1 MFAKKTISK
10 LLLLAAVSSISLV
23 AAAACGAE
31 EAEEPEAPAQ
41 PVAGRAADEAAAPAA
56 PQAPTGRTGAAQS
69 AAEPDAA
76 SGTVAKAQAPAQ
88 PKAGEAAQAAA
99 DPEKPKAAAAAEGA
113 MMRKTTRAGS
123 GVDLNLADN
132 QVLNL
137 PGQQRNRNVAPWRD
151 GGGGRY
157 YSMAVFGTLFR
168 LSPKND
174 ILPWI
179 ASAWSVNDGLDVF
192 TVTLRDDAVYQDG
205 TPITAADVKAYWEH
219 GAKPENIIAWG
230 GSSLTIGEIKG
241 WDELKAG
248 DVTEAEGLVA
258 LDDQTLEITLSLPF
272 PTWPFAMSAWHT
284 GISKLDQV
292 KSDENW
298 WQYPVSAGP
307 FSMTIDPDS
316 GLTVVS
322 SGAQWWGDDSILEKM
337 VLEDVP
343 DRQVQIIMFEN
354 GELDMMTLDGPTYG
368 AALNPSH
375 PFNPLLKR
383 TPGGGLG
390 GYFIAHVARPPLEDL
405 FVRKALA
412 AGVDMRTILT
422 AVRGPTAQM
431 ATGLVSPTI
440 NCHDPDAPGQV
451 YDPDL
456 ARQFL
461 SESSYGSASN
471 LPVLKTDLANPQ
483 MINIGV
489 AMKEYWKDNL
499 DVELDIVRRERGIG
513 RRSDSQW
520 GRHSAG
526 AWIPDPVQIVSTM
539 TVKDI
544 GELDDAPG
552 VYDVMDAL
560 EAYARTLP
568 LDHPD
573 RCAAFQAVGR
583 EYIEQVYMI
592 PHQWILGHNWV
603 VQPWVRGFDSTFN
616 LEVNVWEIFIQKH

>member
-76 SGTVAKAQAPAQ
+76 SGTVAKAQAPAK

-99 DPEKPKAAAAAEGA
+99 DPEKPKAAAAAEAA

-123 GVDLNLADN
+123 AIDLNLADE

-137 PGQQRNRNVAPWRD
+137 PGRLRSQASPWRD
-151 GGGGRY
+151 GGSNRVF
-157 YSMAVFGTLFR
+157 SMAVFGTLFQ
-168 LSPKND
+168 LSPQND
-174 ILPWI
+174 VVPWI
-179 ASAWSVNDGLDVF
+179 ASGWTVNDDLDVF

-219 GAKPENIIAWG
+219 GAKPENIVAWG
-230 GSSLTIGEIKG
+230 GASLTIGEIKG

-292 KSDENW
+292 RSDENW
-298 WQYPVSAGP
+298 WQYPVGAGP
-307 FSMTIDPDS
+307 FSLTIDPDS

-322 SGAQWWGDDSILEKM
+322 SGARWWGEEPILEKM
-337 VLEDVP
+337 VLESIP

-354 GELDMMTLDGPTYG
+354 RELDMMTLDGPTYA

-375 PFNPLLKR
+375 PFNPLLKT
-383 TPGGGLG
+383 TPYGGLW
-390 GYFIAHVARPPLEDL
+390 YFIAHVARPPLEDL

-412 AGVDMRTILT
+412 SAVDMRTILT
-422 AVRGPTAQM
+422 AVHGPTAQM
-431 ATGLVSPTI
+431 ATGLISPTI
-440 NCHDPDAPGQV
+440 NCHDPDYPGQV

-461 SESSYGSASN
+461 SESSYGSAAN
-471 LPVLKTDLANPQ
+471 LPVMMTDLANPQ
-483 MINIGV
+483 IVNIGV
-489 AMKEYWKDNL
+489 ATKEYWKDNL
-499 DVELDIVRRERGIG
+499 GAELDIVRRESGMG
-513 RRSDSQW
+513 RRPESQW

-526 AWIPDPVQIVSTM
+526 AWIPDPIQIVSTM

-544 GELDDAPG
+544 GELDDVPG
-552 VYDVMDAL
+552 IYDVMDAL
-560 EAYARTLP
+560 EAYARSLP

-573 RCAAFQAVGR
+573 RCAAFQAVSR
-583 EYIEQVYMI
+583 EYTEQVYMI
-592 PHQWILGHNWV
+592 PLQAILGVNWI
-603 VQPWVRGFDSTFN
+603 VQPWVKGFESTFN
-616 LEVNVWEIFIQKH
+616 LEVNVWDIFIQKH

>member
-10 LLLLAAVSSISLV
+10 ILLLAAVSSISLV

-56 PQAPTGRTGAAQS
+56 PQAPTGRTGAAQA

-76 SGTVAKAQAPAQ
+76 SGTVGKAQAPAQ

-99 DPEKPKAAAAAEGA
+99 DPEKPKAAAAAEAA
-113 MMRKTTRAGS
+113 MMRDTTRTG
-123 GVDLNLADN
+123 GPVDLNLADE

-137 PGQQRNRNVAPWRD
+137 PGRLRSNAAPWRD
-151 GGGGRY
+151 GGSNRVF
-157 YSMAVFGTLFR
+157 SMAVFGTLFQ
-168 LSPKND
+168 LSPRND
-174 ILPWI
+174 VLPWI
-179 ASAWSVNDGLDVF
+179 ASGWTVNDSLEVF

-219 GAKPENIIAWG
+219 GAKPENIVAWG
-230 GSSLTIGEIKG
+230 GASLTIGEIKG

-248 DVTEAEGLVA
+248 DVTESEGLVA

-292 KSDENW
+292 RSDENW
-298 WQYPVSAGP
+298 WQYPVGAGP
-307 FSMTIDPDS
+307 FSLTIDPDS

-322 SGAQWWGDDSILEKM
+322 SGARWWGEDPILEKM
-337 VLEDVP
+337 VLESIP
-343 DRQVQIIMFEN
+343 DRQVQVIMFEN
-354 GELDMMTLDGPTYG
+354 SELDMMTLDGPTYA

-375 PFNPLLKR
+375 PFNPLLKT
-383 TPGGGLG
+383 TPYGGLW
-390 GYFIAHVARPPLEDL
+390 YFIAHVARPPLEDL
-405 FVRKALA
+405 FVRQALA
-412 AGVDMRTILT
+412 SAVDMRTILT
-422 AVRGPTAQM
+422 AVHGPTAQM
-431 ATGLVSPTI
+431 ATGLISPTI
-440 NCHDPDAPGQV
+440 NCHDPDAPGQT

-456 ARQFL
+456 ARQYL
-461 SESSYGSASN
+461 SESSYGSAAN
-471 LPVLKTDLANPQ
+471 LPVMMTDLANPQ
-483 MINIGV
+483 IVNIGV

-499 DVELDIVRRERGIG
+499 GAELDIVRRESGMG
-513 RRSDSQW
+513 RRPESQW

-544 GELDDAPG
+544 GELDDVAG

-560 EAYARTLP
+560 EAYARSLP

-573 RCAAFQAVGR
+573 RCAAFQAVSR
-583 EYIEQVYMI
+583 EYIEQIYMI
-592 PHQWILGHNWV
+592 PLQAILGVNWI
-603 VQPWVRGFDSTFN
+603 VQPWVKGFESTFN
-616 LEVNVWEIFIQKH
+616 LDVNVWDIFIQKH

>member
-56 PQAPTGRTGAAQS
+56 PQAPTGRTGAAQA

-76 SGTVAKAQAPAQ
+76 SGTVGKAQAPAK

-99 DPEKPKAAAAAEGA
+99 DPEKPKAAAAAEAA

-123 GVDLNLADN
+123 AIDLNLADE

-137 PGQQRNRNVAPWRD
+137 PGRLRSGAAPWRD
-151 GGGGRY
+151 GGSNRVF
-157 YSMAVFGTLFR
+157 SMAVFGTLFQ

-174 ILPWI
+174 VVPWI
-179 ASAWSVNDGLDVF
+179 ASGWSVNDGLDVF

-219 GAKPENIIAWG
+219 GAKPENIVGWG
-230 GSSLTIGEIKG
+230 GASLTIGEIKG

-248 DVTEAEGLVA
+248 DVTESEGLVA

-298 WQYPVSAGP
+298 WQYPVGAGP
-307 FSMTIDPDS
+307 FSLTIDPDS
-316 GLTVVS
+316 GLTVVT
-322 SGAQWWGDDSILEKM
+322 SGAQWWGGDPILEKM
-337 VLEDVP
+337 VLENIP
-343 DRQVQIIMFEN
+343 DRQVQVIMFEN
-354 GELDMMTLDGPTYG
+354 RELEMMTLDGPTYS
-368 AALNPSH
+368 AALDPSH
-375 PFNPLLKR
+375 PFNPLLKT
-383 TPGGGLG
+383 TPYGGLW
-390 GYFIAHVARPPLEDL
+390 YFIAHVARPPLEDL
-405 FVRKALA
+405 FVRKAMA
-412 AGVDMRTILT
+412 SAVDMRTILT
-422 AVRGPTAQM
+422 AVHGPTTQM

-440 NCHDPDAPGQV
+440 NCHDPDAVGHV

-456 ARQFL
+456 GRQYL
-461 SESSYGSASN
+461 SESSYGSAAN
-471 LPVLKTDLANPQ
+471 LPVLKTDLAHPP
-483 MINIGV
+483 IVNIGA

-499 DVELDIVRRERGIG
+499 DVELDIVKRERGIG
-513 RRSDSQW
+513 RRPDSQW

-544 GELDDAPG
+544 GELDNVPG

-560 EAYARTLP
+560 EAYARSLP

-573 RCAAFQAVGR
+573 RCAAFQAVER
-583 EYIEQVYMI
+583 EYMEQVFMI
-592 PHQWILGHNWV
+592 PLEFITGVNWV
-603 VQPWVRGFDSTFN
+603 VQPWVRGFESTFN
-616 LEVNVWEIFIQKH
+616 LDVNVWDIFIQKH

>member
-10 LLLLAAVSSISLV
+10 ILLLAAVSSISLV

-56 PQAPTGRTGAAQS
+56 PQAPTGRTGAAQA

-76 SGTVAKAQAPAQ
+76 SGTVGKAQAPAQ

-99 DPEKPKAAAAAEGA
+99 DPEKPKAAAAAEAA
-113 MMRKTTRAGS
+113 MMRDTTRTG
-123 GVDLNLADN
+123 GPVDLNLADE

-137 PGQQRNRNVAPWRD
+137 PGRLRSNAAPWRD
-151 GGGGRY
+151 GGSNRVF
-157 YSMAVFGTLFR
+157 SMAVFGTLFQ
-168 LSPKND
+168 LSPRND
-174 ILPWI
+174 VLPWI
-179 ASAWSVNDGLDVF
+179 ASGWTVNDSLEVF

-219 GAKPENIIAWG
+219 GAKPENIVAWG
-230 GSSLTIGEIKG
+230 GASLTIGEIKG

-292 KSDENW
+292 RSDENW
-298 WQYPVSAGP
+298 WQYPVGAGP
-307 FSMTIDPDS
+307 FSLTIDPDS

-322 SGAQWWGDDSILEKM
+322 SGARWWGEDPILEKM
-337 VLEDVP
+337 VLESIP

-354 GELDMMTLDGPTYG
+354 RELDMMTLDGPTYA

-375 PFNPLLKR
+375 PFNPLLKT
-383 TPGGGLG
+383 TPYGGLW
-390 GYFIAHVARPPLEDL
+390 YFIAHVGRPPLEDL

-412 AGVDMRTILT
+412 SAVDMRTILT
-422 AVRGPTAQM
+422 AVHGPTAQM
-431 ATGLVSPTI
+431 ATGLISPTI
-440 NCHDPDAPGQV
+440 NCHDPDYPGQV

-461 SESSYGSASN
+461 SESSYGSAAN
-471 LPVLKTDLANPQ
+471 LPVMMTDLANPQ
-483 MINIGV
+483 IVNIGV

-499 DVELDIVRRERGIG
+499 GAELDIVRRESGMG
-513 RRSDSQW
+513 RRPESQW

-526 AWIPDPVQIVSTM
+526 AWIPDPIQIVSTM

-544 GELDDAPG
+544 GELDDVPG
-552 VYDVMDAL
+552 IYDVMDAL
-560 EAYARTLP
+560 EAYARSLP

-573 RCAAFQAVGR
+573 RCAAFQAVSR
-583 EYIEQVYMI
+583 EYTEQVYMI
-592 PHQWILGHNWV
+592 PLQAILGVNWI
-603 VQPWVRGFDSTFN
+603 VQPWVKGFESTFN
-616 LEVNVWEIFIQKH
+616 LEVNVWDIFIQKH

>member
-56 PQAPTGRTGAAQS
+56 PQAPTGRTGAAQA

-76 SGTVAKAQAPAQ
+76 SGTVGKAQAPAQ

-113 MMRKTTRAGS
+113 MTKTTTRTGGA
-123 GVDLNLADN
+123 VDLNLADE

-137 PGQQRNRNVAPWRD
+137 PGRLRSGAAPWRD
-151 GGGGRY
+151 GGSNRSF
-157 YSMAVFGTLFR
+157 SMAVFGTLFQ

-174 ILPWI
+174 VVPWI
-179 ASAWSVNDGLDVF
+179 ASGWSVNDGLDVF

-219 GAKPENIIAWG
+219 GAKPENIVGWG
-230 GSSLTIGEIKG
+230 GASLTIGEIKG

-248 DVTEAEGLVA
+248 DVTESEGLVA

-298 WQYPVSAGP
+298 WQYPVGAGP
-307 FSMTIDPDS
+307 FSLTIDPDS
-316 GLTVVS
+316 GLTVVT
-322 SGAQWWGDDSILEKM
+322 SGAQWWGGDPILEKM
-337 VLEDVP
+337 VLENIP
-343 DRQVQIIMFEN
+343 DRQVQVIMFEN
-354 GELDMMTLDGPTYG
+354 RELEMMTLDGPTYS
-368 AALNPSH
+368 AALDPSH
-375 PFNPLLKR
+375 PFNPLLKT
-383 TPGGGLG
+383 TPYGGLW
-390 GYFIAHVARPPLEDL
+390 YFIAHVARPPLEDL
-405 FVRKALA
+405 FVRKAMA
-412 AGVDMRTILT
+412 SAVDMRTILT
-422 AVRGPTAQM
+422 AVHGPTTQM

-440 NCHDPDAPGQV
+440 NCHDPDAVGHV

-456 ARQFL
+456 GRQYL
-461 SESSYGSASN
+461 SESSYGSAAN
-471 LPVLKTDLANPQ
+471 LPVLKTDLAHPP
-483 MINIGV
+483 IVNIGA

-499 DVELDIVRRERGIG
+499 DVELDIVKRERGIG
-513 RRSDSQW
+513 RRPDSQW

-544 GELDDAPG
+544 GELDNVPG

-560 EAYARTLP
+560 EAYARSLP

-573 RCAAFQAVGR
+573 RCAAFQAVER
-583 EYIEQVYMI
+583 EYMEQVFMI
-592 PHQWILGHNWV
+592 PLEFITGVNWV
-603 VQPWVRGFDSTFN
+603 VQPWVRGFESTFN
-616 LEVNVWEIFIQKH
+616 LDVNVWDIFIQKH

>member
-56 PQAPTGRTGAAQS
+56 PQAPTGRTGAAQA

-76 SGTVAKAQAPAQ
+76 SGTVGKAQAPAQ

-113 MMRKTTRAGS
+113 MMRKTTRTGGA
-123 GVDLNLADN
+123 VDLNLADE

-137 PGQQRNRNVAPWRD
+137 PGRLRSGAAPWRD
-151 GGGGRY
+151 GGSNRSF
-157 YSMAVFGTLFR
+157 SMAVFGTLFQ
-168 LSPKND
+168 LSPQND
-174 ILPWI
+174 VVPWI
-179 ASAWSVNDGLDVF
+179 ASGWTVNDGLDVF

-219 GAKPENIIAWG
+219 GAKPENIVGWG
-230 GSSLTIGEIKG
+230 GASLTIGEIKG

-248 DVTEAEGLVA
+248 DVTESEGLVA

-298 WQYPVSAGP
+298 WQYPVGAGP
-307 FSMTIDPDS
+307 FSLTIDPDS
-316 GLTVVS
+316 GLTVVT
-322 SGAQWWGDDSILEKM
+322 SGAQWWGGDPILEKM
-337 VLEDVP
+337 VLENIP
-343 DRQVQIIMFEN
+343 DRQVQVIMFEN
-354 GELDMMTLDGPTYG
+354 RELEMMTLDGPTYS
-368 AALNPSH
+368 AALDPSH
-375 PFNPLLKR
+375 PFNPLLKT
-383 TPGGGLG
+383 TPYGGLW
-390 GYFIAHVARPPLEDL
+390 YFIAHVARPPLEDL
-405 FVRKALA
+405 FVRKAMA
-412 AGVDMRTILT
+412 SAVDMRTILT
-422 AVRGPTAQM
+422 AVHGPTTQM

-440 NCHDPDAPGQV
+440 NCHDPDAVGHV

-456 ARQFL
+456 GRQYL
-461 SESSYGSASN
+461 SESSYGSAAN
-471 LPVLKTDLANPQ
+471 LPVLKTDLAHPP
-483 MINIGV
+483 IVNIGA

-499 DVELDIVRRERGIG
+499 DVELDIVKRERGIG
-513 RRSDSQW
+513 RRPDSQW

-544 GELDDAPG
+544 GELDNVPG

-560 EAYARTLP
+560 EAYARSLP

-573 RCAAFQAVGR
+573 RCAAFQAVER
-583 EYIEQVYMI
+583 EYMEQVFMI
-592 PHQWILGHNWV
+592 PLEFITGVNWV
-603 VQPWVRGFDSTFN
+603 VQPWVRGFESTFN
-616 LEVNVWEIFIQKH
+616 LDVNVWDIFIQKH

>member
-56 PQAPTGRTGAAQS
+56 PQAPTGRTGAAQA

-76 SGTVAKAQAPAQ
+76 SGTVGKAQAPAQ

-113 MMRKTTRAGS
+113 MTKTTTRTGGA
-123 GVDLNLADN
+123 VDLNLADE

-137 PGQQRNRNVAPWRD
+137 PGRLRSGAAPWRD
-151 GGGGRY
+151 GGSNRSF
-157 YSMAVFGTLFR
+157 SMAVFGTLFQ

-174 ILPWI
+174 VVPWI
-179 ASAWSVNDGLDVF
+179 ASGWTVNDGLDVF
-192 TVTLRDDAVYQDG
+192 TVTLRDDAVFQDG

-230 GSSLTIGEIKG
+230 GASLTIGEIKG

-258 LDDQTLEITLSLPF
+258 VNDQTLEITLSLPF

-284 GISKLDQV
+284 GVSKLDQV

-337 VLEDVP
+337 VLEAIP
-343 DRQVQIIMFEN
+343 DRQVQVIMFEN

-368 AALNPSH
+368 AALDPSH
-375 PFNPLLKR
+375 PFNPLLKT

-390 GYFIAHVARPPLEDL
+390 GYFIAHVGRPPLEDL

-412 AGVDMRTILT
+412 AAVDMRTILT
-422 AVRGPTAQM
+422 AVRGPTVQM
-431 ATGLVSPTI
+431 ATGLISPTI

-499 DVELDIVRRERGIG
+499 DAELDIVRRERGIG
-513 RRSDSQW
+513 RRPDSQW

-583 EYIEQVYMI
+583 EYIDQVYMI

>member
-56 PQAPTGRTGAAQS
+56 PQAPTGRTGSAQA

-99 DPEKPKAAAAAEGA
+99 DPEKPKTAAAAEAA
-113 MMRKTTRAGS
+113 MMRKTTRTG
-123 GVDLNLADN
+123 GPVDLNLADE

-137 PGQQRNRNVAPWRD
+137 PGRLRSQASPWRD
-151 GGGGRY
+151 GGSNRVF
-157 YSMAVFGTLFR
+157 SMAVFGTLFQ
-168 LSPKND
+168 LSPRND
-174 ILPWI
+174 VLPWI
-179 ASAWSVNDGLDVF
+179 ASGWTVNDSLDVF

-219 GAKPENIIAWG
+219 GAKPENIVAWG
-230 GSSLTIGEIKG
+230 GASLTIGEIKG

-292 KSDENW
+292 RSDENW
-298 WQYPVSAGP
+298 WQYPVGAGP
-307 FSMTIDPDS
+307 FSLTIDPDS

-322 SGAQWWGDDSILEKM
+322 SGARWWGEEPILEKM
-337 VLEDVP
+337 VLESIP
-343 DRQVQIIMFEN
+343 DRQVQLIMFEN
-354 GELDMMTLDGPTYG
+354 RELDMMTLDGPTYA

-375 PFNPLLKR
+375 PFNPLLKT
-383 TPGGGLG
+383 TPYGGLW
-390 GYFIAHVARPPLEDL
+390 YFIAHVARPPLEDL

-412 AGVDMRTILT
+412 SAVDMRTILT
-422 AVRGPTAQM
+422 AVHGPTAQM
-431 ATGLVSPTI
+431 ATGLISPTI
-440 NCHDPDAPGQV
+440 NCHDPDYPGQV

-461 SESSYGSASN
+461 SESSYGSAAN
-471 LPVLKTDLANPQ
+471 LPVMMTDLANPQ
-483 MINIGV
+483 IVNIGV

-499 DVELDIVRRERGIG
+499 GAELDIVRRESGMG
-513 RRSDSQW
+513 RRPESQW

-526 AWIPDPVQIVSTM
+526 AWIPDPIQIVSTM

-552 VYDVMDAL
+552 IYDVMDAL
-560 EAYARTLP
+560 EAYARSLP

-573 RCAAFQAVGR
+573 RCAAFQAVSR
-583 EYIEQVYMI
+583 EYTEQVYMI
-592 PHQWILGHNWV
+592 PLQAILGVNWI
-603 VQPWVRGFDSTFN
+603 VQPWVKGFESTFN
-616 LEVNVWEIFIQKH
+616 LEVNVWDIFIQKH

>member
-10 LLLLAAVSSISLV
+10 ILLLAAVSSISLV

-56 PQAPTGRTGAAQS
+56 PQAPTGRTGAAQA

-76 SGTVAKAQAPAQ
+76 SGTVGKAQAPAQ

-99 DPEKPKAAAAAEGA
+99 DPEKPKAAAAAEAA
-113 MMRKTTRAGS
+113 MMRDTTRTG
-123 GVDLNLADN
+123 GPVDLNLADE

-137 PGQQRNRNVAPWRD
+137 PGRLRSNAAPWRD
-151 GGGGRY
+151 GGSNRVF
-157 YSMAVFGTLFR
+157 SMAVFGTLFQ
-168 LSPKND
+168 LSPRND
-174 ILPWI
+174 VLPWI
-179 ASAWSVNDGLDVF
+179 ASGWTVNDSLEVF

-219 GAKPENIIAWG
+219 GAKPENIVAWG
-230 GSSLTIGEIKG
+230 GASLTIGEIKG

-292 KSDENW
+292 RSDENW
-298 WQYPVSAGP
+298 WQYPVGAGP
-307 FSMTIDPDS
+307 FSLTIDPDS

-322 SGAQWWGDDSILEKM
+322 SGARWWGEDPILEKM
-337 VLEDVP
+337 VLESIP

-354 GELDMMTLDGPTYG
+354 RELDMMTLDGPTYA

-375 PFNPLLKR
+375 PFNPLLKT
-383 TPGGGLG
+383 TPYGGLW
-390 GYFIAHVARPPLEDL
+390 YFIAHVGRPPLEDL

-412 AGVDMRTILT
+412 SAVDMRTILT
-422 AVRGPTAQM
+422 AVHGPTAQM
-431 ATGLVSPTI
+431 ATGLISPTI
-440 NCHDPDAPGQV
+440 NCHDPDYPGQV

-461 SESSYGSASN
+461 SESSYGSAAN
-471 LPVLKTDLANPQ
+471 LPVMMTDLANPQ
-483 MINIGV
+483 IVNIGV

-499 DVELDIVRRERGIG
+499 GAELDIVRRESGMG
-513 RRSDSQW
+513 RRPESQW

-526 AWIPDPVQIVSTM
+526 AWIPDPIQIVSTM

-544 GELDDAPG
+544 GELDDVPG
-552 VYDVMDAL
+552 IYDVMDAL
-560 EAYARTLP
+560 EAYARSLP

-573 RCAAFQAVGR
+573 RCAAFQAVSR

-592 PHQWILGHNWV
+592 PLQAILGVNWI
-603 VQPWVRGFDSTFN
+603 VQPWVKGFESTFN
-616 LEVNVWEIFIQKH
+616 LEVNVWDIFIQKH

>member
-56 PQAPTGRTGAAQS
+56 PQAPTGRTGSAQA

-99 DPEKPKAAAAAEGA
+99 DPEKPKAAAAAEAA

-123 GVDLNLADN
+123 AIDLNLADE

-137 PGQQRNRNVAPWRD
+137 PGRLRSQASPWRD
-151 GGGGRY
+151 GGSNRVF
-157 YSMAVFGTLFR
+157 SMAVFGTLFQ
-168 LSPKND
+168 LSPQND
-174 ILPWI
+174 VVPWI
-179 ASAWSVNDGLDVF
+179 ASGWTVNDDLDVF

-219 GAKPENIIAWG
+219 GAKPENIVAWG
-230 GSSLTIGEIKG
+230 GASLTIGEIKG

-292 KSDENW
+292 RSDENW
-298 WQYPVSAGP
+298 WQYPVGAGP
-307 FSMTIDPDS
+307 FSLTIDPDS

-322 SGAQWWGDDSILEKM
+322 SGARWWGEEPILEKM
-337 VLEDVP
+337 VLESIP

-354 GELDMMTLDGPTYG
+354 RELDMMTLDGPTYA

-375 PFNPLLKR
+375 PFNPLLKT
-383 TPGGGLG
+383 TPYGGLW
-390 GYFIAHVARPPLEDL
+390 YFIAHVARPPLEDL

-412 AGVDMRTILT
+412 SAVDMRTILT
-422 AVRGPTAQM
+422 AVHGPTAQM
-431 ATGLVSPTI
+431 ATGLISPTI
-440 NCHDPDAPGQV
+440 NCHDPDYPGQV

-461 SESSYGSASN
+461 SESSYGSAAN
-471 LPVLKTDLANPQ
+471 LPVMMTDLANPQ
-483 MINIGV
+483 IVNIGV
-489 AMKEYWKDNL
+489 ATKEYWKDNL
-499 DVELDIVRRERGIG
+499 GAELDIVRRESGMG
-513 RRSDSQW
+513 RRPESQW

-526 AWIPDPVQIVSTM
+526 AWIPDPIQIVSTM

-544 GELDDAPG
+544 GELDDVPG
-552 VYDVMDAL
+552 IYDVMDAL
-560 EAYARTLP
+560 EAYARSLP

-573 RCAAFQAVGR
+573 RCAAFQAVSR
-583 EYIEQVYMI
+583 EYTEQVYMI
-592 PHQWILGHNWV
+592 PLQAILGVNWI
-603 VQPWVRGFDSTFN
+603 VQPWVKGFESTFN
-616 LEVNVWEIFIQKH
+616 LEVNVWDIFIQKH

>member
-56 PQAPTGRTGAAQS
+56 PQAPTGRTGAAQA

-76 SGTVAKAQAPAQ
+76 SGTVGKAQAPAQ

-113 MMRKTTRAGS
+113 MTKTTTRTGGA
-123 GVDLNLADN
+123 VDLNLADE

-137 PGQQRNRNVAPWRD
+137 PGRLRSGAAPWRD
-151 GGGGRY
+151 GGSNRAF
-157 YSMAVFGTLFR
+157 SMAVFGTLFQ

-174 ILPWI
+174 VVPWI
-179 ASAWSVNDGLDVF
+179 ASGWSVNDGLDVF

-219 GAKPENIIAWG
+219 GAKPENIVGWG
-230 GSSLTIGEIKG
+230 GASLTIGEIKG

-248 DVTEAEGLVA
+248 DVTESEGLVA

-298 WQYPVSAGP
+298 WQYPVGAGP
-307 FSMTIDPDS
+307 FSLTIDPDS
-316 GLTVVS
+316 GLTVVT
-322 SGAQWWGDDSILEKM
+322 SGAQWWGGDPILEKM
-337 VLEDVP
+337 VLENIP
-343 DRQVQIIMFEN
+343 DRQVQVIMFEN
-354 GELDMMTLDGPTYG
+354 RELEMMTLDGPTYS
-368 AALNPSH
+368 AALDPSH
-375 PFNPLLKR
+375 PFNPLLKT
-383 TPGGGLG
+383 TPYGGLW
-390 GYFIAHVARPPLEDL
+390 YFIAHVARPPLEDL
-405 FVRKALA
+405 FVRKAMA
-412 AGVDMRTILT
+412 SAVDMRTILT
-422 AVRGPTAQM
+422 AVHGPTTQM

-440 NCHDPDAPGQV
+440 NCHDPDAVGHV

-456 ARQFL
+456 GRQYL
-461 SESSYGSASN
+461 SESSYGSAAN
-471 LPVLKTDLANPQ
+471 LPVLKTDLAHPP
-483 MINIGV
+483 IVNIGA

-499 DVELDIVRRERGIG
+499 DVELDIVKRERGIG
-513 RRSDSQW
+513 RRPDSQW

-544 GELDDAPG
+544 GELDNVPG

-560 EAYARTLP
+560 EAYARSLP

-573 RCAAFQAVGR
+573 RCAAFQAVER
-583 EYIEQVYMI
+583 EYMEQVFMI
-592 PHQWILGHNWV
+592 PLEFITGVNWV
-603 VQPWVRGFDSTFN
+603 VQPWVRGFESTFN
-616 LEVNVWEIFIQKH
+616 LDVNVWDIFIQKH

>member
-56 PQAPTGRTGAAQS
+56 PQAPTGRTGSAQA

-99 DPEKPKAAAAAEGA
+99 DPEKPKAAAAAEAA

-123 GVDLNLADN
+123 AIDLNLADE

-137 PGQQRNRNVAPWRD
+137 PGRLRSQASPWRD
-151 GGGGRY
+151 GGSNRVF
-157 YSMAVFGTLFR
+157 SMAVFGTLFQ
-168 LSPKND
+168 LSPQND
-174 ILPWI
+174 VVPWI
-179 ASAWSVNDGLDVF
+179 ASGWTVNDDLDVF

-219 GAKPENIIAWG
+219 GAKPENIVAWG
-230 GSSLTIGEIKG
+230 GASLTIGEIKG

-248 DVTEAEGLVA
+248 DVTESEGLVA

-292 KSDENW
+292 RSDENW
-298 WQYPVSAGP
+298 WQYPVGAGP
-307 FSMTIDPDS
+307 FSLTIDPDS

-322 SGAQWWGDDSILEKM
+322 SGARWWGEEPILEKM
-337 VLEDVP
+337 VLESIP

-354 GELDMMTLDGPTYG
+354 RELDMMTLDGPTYA

-375 PFNPLLKR
+375 PFNPLLKT
-383 TPGGGLG
+383 TPYGGLW
-390 GYFIAHVARPPLEDL
+390 YFIAHVARPPLEDL

-412 AGVDMRTILT
+412 SAVDMRTILT
-422 AVRGPTAQM
+422 AVHGPTAQM
-431 ATGLVSPTI
+431 ATGLISPTI
-440 NCHDPDAPGQV
+440 NCHDPDYPGQV

-461 SESSYGSASN
+461 SESSYGSAAN
-471 LPVLKTDLANPQ
+471 LPVMMTDLANPQ
-483 MINIGV
+483 IVNIGV
-489 AMKEYWKDNL
+489 ATKEYWKDNL
-499 DVELDIVRRERGIG
+499 GAELDIVRRESGMG
-513 RRSDSQW
+513 RRPESQW

-526 AWIPDPVQIVSTM
+526 AWIPDPIQIVSTM

-544 GELDDAPG
+544 GELDDVPG
-552 VYDVMDAL
+552 IYDVMDAL
-560 EAYARTLP
+560 EAYARSLP

-573 RCAAFQAVGR
+573 RCAAFQAVSR
-583 EYIEQVYMI
+583 EYTEQVYMI
-592 PHQWILGHNWV
+592 PLQAILGVNWI
-603 VQPWVRGFDSTFN
+603 VQPWVKGFESTFN
-616 LEVNVWEIFIQKH
+616 LEVNVWDIFIQKH

>member
-56 PQAPTGRTGAAQS
+56 PQAPTGRTGAAQA

-76 SGTVAKAQAPAQ
+76 SGTVGKAQAPAQ

-113 MMRKTTRAGS
+113 MTKTTTRTGGA
-123 GVDLNLADN
+123 VDLNLADE

-137 PGQQRNRNVAPWRD
+137 PGRLRSGAAPWRD
-151 GGGGRY
+151 GGSNRSF
-157 YSMAVFGTLFR
+157 SMAVFGTLFQ

-174 ILPWI
+174 VVPWI
-179 ASAWSVNDGLDVF
+179 ASGWTVNDGLDVF

-219 GAKPENIIAWG
+219 GAKPENIVGWG
-230 GSSLTIGEIKG
+230 GASLTIGEIKG

-248 DVTEAEGLVA
+248 DVTESEGLVA

-298 WQYPVSAGP
+298 WQYPVGAGP
-307 FSMTIDPDS
+307 FSLTIDPDS
-316 GLTVVS
+316 GLTVVT
-322 SGAQWWGDDSILEKM
+322 SGAQWWGGDPILEKM
-337 VLEDVP
+337 VLENIP
-343 DRQVQIIMFEN
+343 DRQVQVIMFEN
-354 GELDMMTLDGPTYG
+354 RELEMMTLDGPTYS
-368 AALNPSH
+368 AALDPSH
-375 PFNPLLKR
+375 PFNPLLKT
-383 TPGGGLG
+383 TPYGGLW
-390 GYFIAHVARPPLEDL
+390 YFIAHVARPPLEDL
-405 FVRKALA
+405 FVRKAMA
-412 AGVDMRTILT
+412 SAVDMRTILT
-422 AVRGPTAQM
+422 AVHGPTTQM

-440 NCHDPDAPGQV
+440 NCHDPDAVGHV

-456 ARQFL
+456 GRQYL
-461 SESSYGSASN
+461 SESSYGSAAN
-471 LPVLKTDLANPQ
+471 LPVLKTDLAHPP
-483 MINIGV
+483 IVNIGA

-499 DVELDIVRRERGIG
+499 DVELDIVKRERGIG
-513 RRSDSQW
+513 RRPDSQW

-544 GELDDAPG
+544 GELDNVPG

-560 EAYARTLP
+560 EAYARSLP

-573 RCAAFQAVGR
+573 RCAAFQAVER
-583 EYIEQVYMI
+583 EYMEQVFMI
-592 PHQWILGHNWV
+592 PLEFITGVNWV
-603 VQPWVRGFDSTFN
+603 VQPWVRGFESTFN
-616 LEVNVWEIFIQKH
+616 LDVNVWDIFIQKH

>member
-56 PQAPTGRTGAAQS
+56 PQAPTGRTGSAQA

-99 DPEKPKAAAAAEGA
+99 DPEKPKTAAAAEAA
-113 MMRKTTRAGS
+113 MMRKTTRTG
-123 GVDLNLADN
+123 GPVDLNLADE

-137 PGQQRNRNVAPWRD
+137 PGRLRSQASPWRD
-151 GGGGRY
+151 GGSNRVF
-157 YSMAVFGTLFR
+157 SMAVFGTLFQ
-168 LSPKND
+168 LSPRND
-174 ILPWI
+174 VLPWI
-179 ASAWSVNDGLDVF
+179 ASGWTVNDDLDVF

-219 GAKPENIIAWG
+219 GAKPENIVAWG
-230 GSSLTIGEIKG
+230 GASLTIGEIKG

-292 KSDENW
+292 RSDENW
-298 WQYPVSAGP
+298 WQYPVGAGP
-307 FSMTIDPDS
+307 FSLTIDPDS

-322 SGAQWWGDDSILEKM
+322 SGARWWGEEPILEKM
-337 VLEDVP
+337 VLESIP

-354 GELDMMTLDGPTYG
+354 RELDMMTLDGPTYA

-375 PFNPLLKR
+375 PFNPLLKT
-383 TPGGGLG
+383 TPYGGLW
-390 GYFIAHVARPPLEDL
+390 YFIAHVARPPLEDL

-412 AGVDMRTILT
+412 SAVDMRTILT
-422 AVRGPTAQM
+422 AVHGPTAQM
-431 ATGLVSPTI
+431 ATGLISPTI
-440 NCHDPDAPGQV
+440 NCHDPDYPGQV

-461 SESSYGSASN
+461 SESSYGSAAN
-471 LPVLKTDLANPQ
+471 LPVMMTDLANPQ
-483 MINIGV
+483 IVNIGV

-499 DVELDIVRRERGIG
+499 DAELDIVRRESGMG
-513 RRSDSQW
+513 RRPESQW

-526 AWIPDPVQIVSTM
+526 AWIPDPIQIVSTM

-552 VYDVMDAL
+552 IYDVMDAL
-560 EAYARTLP
+560 EAYARSLP

-573 RCAAFQAVGR
+573 RCAAFQAVSR
-583 EYIEQVYMI
+583 EYTEQVYMI
-592 PHQWILGHNWV
+592 PLQAILGVNWI
-603 VQPWVRGFDSTFN
+603 VQPWVKGFESTFN
-616 LEVNVWEIFIQKH
+616 LEVNVWDIFIQKH

>member
-56 PQAPTGRTGAAQS
+56 PQAPTGRTGSAQA

-76 SGTVAKAQAPAQ
+76 SGTVGKAQAPAQ

-99 DPEKPKAAAAAEGA
+99 DPEKPKAAAAAEAA

-123 GVDLNLADN
+123 AVDLNLADE

-137 PGQQRNRNVAPWRD
+137 PGRIRSGAQPWRD
-151 GGGGRY
+151 GGGNRSF
-157 YSMAVFGTLFR
+157 SMAVFGTLFQ

-174 ILPWI
+174 VVPWI
-179 ASAWSVNDGLDVF
+179 ASGWSVNDGLDVF

-219 GAKPENIIAWG
+219 GAKPENIVAWG
-230 GSSLTIGEIKG
+230 GASLTIGEIKG

-248 DVTEAEGLVA
+248 DVTESEGLVA

-298 WQYPVSAGP
+298 WQYPVGAGP
-307 FSMTIDPDS
+307 FSLTIDPDS
-316 GLTVVS
+316 GLTVVT
-322 SGAQWWGDDSILEKM
+322 SGAQWWGGDPILEKM
-337 VLEDVP
+337 VLENIP
-343 DRQVQIIMFEN
+343 DRQVQVIMFEN
-354 GELDMMTLDGPTYG
+354 RELEMMTLDGPTYS
-368 AALNPSH
+368 AALDPSH
-375 PFNPLLKR
+375 PFNPLLKT
-383 TPGGGLG
+383 TPYGGLW
-390 GYFIAHVARPPLEDL
+390 YFIAHVARPPLEDL
-405 FVRKALA
+405 FVRKAMA
-412 AGVDMRTILT
+412 SAVDMRTILT
-422 AVRGPTAQM
+422 AVHGPTTQM

-440 NCHDPDAPGQV
+440 NCHDPDAVGHV

-456 ARQFL
+456 GRQYL
-461 SESSYGSASN
+461 SESSYGSAAN
-471 LPVLKTDLANPQ
+471 LPVLKTDLAHPP
-483 MINIGV
+483 IVNIGA

-499 DVELDIVRRERGIG
+499 DVELDIVKRERGIG
-513 RRSDSQW
+513 RRPDSQW

-544 GELDDAPG
+544 GELDNVPG

-560 EAYARTLP
+560 EAYARSLP

-573 RCAAFQAVGR
+573 RCAAFQAVER
-583 EYIEQVYMI
+583 EYMEQVFMI
-592 PHQWILGHNWV
+592 PLEFITGVNWV
-603 VQPWVRGFDSTFN
+603 VQPWVRGFESTFN
-616 LEVNVWEIFIQKH
+616 LDVNVWDIFIQKH

>member
-56 PQAPTGRTGAAQS
+56 PQAPTGRTGSAQA

-99 DPEKPKAAAAAEGA
+99 DPEKPKTAAAAEAA
-113 MMRKTTRAGS
+113 MMRKTTRTG
-123 GVDLNLADN
+123 GPVDLNLADE

-137 PGQQRNRNVAPWRD
+137 PGRLRSQASPWRD
-151 GGGGRY
+151 GGSNRVF
-157 YSMAVFGTLFR
+157 SMAVFGTLFQ
-168 LSPKND
+168 LSPRND
-174 ILPWI
+174 VLPWI
-179 ASAWSVNDGLDVF
+179 ASGWTVNDSLDVF

-219 GAKPENIIAWG
+219 GAKPENIVAWG
-230 GSSLTIGEIKG
+230 GASLTIGEIKG

-292 KSDENW
+292 RSDENW
-298 WQYPVSAGP
+298 WQYPVGAGP
-307 FSMTIDPDS
+307 FSLTIDPDS

-322 SGAQWWGDDSILEKM
+322 SGARWWGEEPILEKM
-337 VLEDVP
+337 VLESIP

-354 GELDMMTLDGPTYG
+354 RELDMMTLDGPTYA

-375 PFNPLLKR
+375 PFNPLLKT
-383 TPGGGLG
+383 TPYGGLW
-390 GYFIAHVARPPLEDL
+390 YFIAHVARPPLEDL

-412 AGVDMRTILT
+412 SAVDMRTILT
-422 AVRGPTAQM
+422 AVHGPTAQM
-431 ATGLVSPTI
+431 ATGLISPTI
-440 NCHDPDAPGQV
+440 NCHDPDYPGQV

-461 SESSYGSASN
+461 SESSYGSAAN
-471 LPVLKTDLANPQ
+471 LPVMMTDLANPQ
-483 MINIGV
+483 IVNIGV

-499 DVELDIVRRERGIG
+499 DAELDIVRRESGMG
-513 RRSDSQW
+513 RRPESQW

-526 AWIPDPVQIVSTM
+526 AWIPDPIQIVSTM

-552 VYDVMDAL
+552 IYDVMDAL
-560 EAYARTLP
+560 EAYARSLP

-573 RCAAFQAVGR
+573 RCAAFQAVSR
-583 EYIEQVYMI
+583 EYTEQVYMI
-592 PHQWILGHNWV
+592 PLQAILGVNWI
-603 VQPWVRGFDSTFN
+603 VQPWVKGFESTFN
-616 LEVNVWEIFIQKH
+616 LEVNVWDIFIQKH

>member
-56 PQAPTGRTGAAQS
+56 PQAPTGRTGAAQA

-76 SGTVAKAQAPAQ
+76 SGTVGKAQAPAQ

-113 MMRKTTRAGS
+113 MTKTTTRTGGA
-123 GVDLNLADN
+123 VDLNLADE

-137 PGQQRNRNVAPWRD
+137 PGRLRSGAAPWRD
-151 GGGGRY
+151 GGSNRSF
-157 YSMAVFGTLFR
+157 SMAVFGTLFQ

-174 ILPWI
+174 VVPWI
-179 ASAWSVNDGLDVF
+179 ASGWTVNDGLDVF

-230 GSSLTIGEIKG
+230 GASLTIGEIKG

-248 DVTEAEGLVA
+248 DVTESEGLVA

-316 GLTVVS
+316 GLTVVT
-322 SGAQWWGDDSILEKM
+322 SGAQWWGGDPILEKM
-337 VLEDVP
+337 VLENIP
-343 DRQVQIIMFEN
+343 DRQVQVIMFEN
-354 GELDMMTLDGPTYG
+354 RELEMMTLDGPTYS
-368 AALNPSH
+368 AALDPSH
-375 PFNPLLKR
+375 PFNPLLKT
-383 TPGGGLG
+383 TPYGGLW
-390 GYFIAHVARPPLEDL
+390 YFIAHVARPPLEDL
-405 FVRKALA
+405 FVRKAMA
-412 AGVDMRTILT
+412 SAVDMRTILT
-422 AVRGPTAQM
+422 AVHGPTTQM

-440 NCHDPDAPGQV
+440 NCHDPDAVGHV

-456 ARQFL
+456 GRQYL

-471 LPVLKTDLANPQ
+471 LPVLKTDLAHPP
-483 MINIGV
+483 IVNIGA

-499 DVELDIVRRERGIG
+499 DVELDIVKRERGIG
-513 RRSDSQW
+513 RRPDSQW

-544 GELDDAPG
+544 GELDNVPG

-560 EAYARTLP
+560 EAYARSLP

-573 RCAAFQAVGR
+573 RCAAFQAVER
-583 EYIEQVYMI
+583 EYMEQVFMI
-592 PHQWILGHNWV
+592 PLEFITGVNWV
-603 VQPWVRGFDSTFN
+603 VQPWVRGFESTFN
-616 LEVNVWEIFIQKH
+616 LDVNVWDIFIQKH

>member
-76 SGTVAKAQAPAQ
+76 SGTVAKAQAPAK

-99 DPEKPKAAAAAEGA
+99 DPEKPKAAAAAEAA

-123 GVDLNLADN
+123 AIDLNLADE

-137 PGQQRNRNVAPWRD
+137 PGRLRSQASPWRD
-151 GGGGRY
+151 GGSNRSF
-157 YSMAVFGTLFR
+157 SMAVFGTLFQ
-168 LSPKND
+168 LSPQND
-174 ILPWI
+174 VVPWI
-179 ASAWSVNDGLDVF
+179 ASGWTVNDDLDVF

-219 GAKPENIIAWG
+219 GAKPENIVAWG
-230 GSSLTIGEIKG
+230 GASLTIGEIKG

-248 DVTEAEGLVA
+248 DVTESEGLVA

-292 KSDENW
+292 RSDENW
-298 WQYPVSAGP
+298 WQYPVGAGP
-307 FSMTIDPDS
+307 FSLTIDPDS

-322 SGAQWWGDDSILEKM
+322 SGARWWGEEPILEKM
-337 VLEDVP
+337 VLESIP

-354 GELDMMTLDGPTYG
+354 RELDMMTLDGPTYA

-375 PFNPLLKR
+375 PFNPLLKT
-383 TPGGGLG
+383 TPYGGLW
-390 GYFIAHVARPPLEDL
+390 YFIAHVARPPLEDL

-412 AGVDMRTILT
+412 SAVDMRTILT
-422 AVRGPTAQM
+422 AVHGPTAQM
-431 ATGLVSPTI
+431 ATGLISPTI
-440 NCHDPDAPGQV
+440 NCHDPDYPGQV

-461 SESSYGSASN
+461 SESSYGSAAN
-471 LPVLKTDLANPQ
+471 LPVMMTDLANPQ
-483 MINIGV
+483 IVNIGV
-489 AMKEYWKDNL
+489 ATKEYWKDNL
-499 DVELDIVRRERGIG
+499 GAELDIVRRESGMG
-513 RRSDSQW
+513 RRPESQW

-526 AWIPDPVQIVSTM
+526 AWIPDPIQIVSTM

-544 GELDDAPG
+544 GELDDVPG
-552 VYDVMDAL
+552 IYDVMDAL
-560 EAYARTLP
+560 EAYARSLP

-573 RCAAFQAVGR
+573 RCAAFQAVSR
-583 EYIEQVYMI
+583 EYTEQVYMI
-592 PHQWILGHNWV
+592 PLQAILGVNWI
-603 VQPWVRGFDSTFN
+603 VQPWVKGFESTFN
-616 LEVNVWEIFIQKH
+616 LEVNVWDIFIQKH

>member
-56 PQAPTGRTGAAQS
+56 PQAPTGRTGAAQA

-76 SGTVAKAQAPAQ
+76 SGTVAKAQAPAK

-99 DPEKPKAAAAAEGA
+99 DPEKPKAAAAAEAA

-123 GVDLNLADN
+123 AIDLNLADE

-137 PGQQRNRNVAPWRD
+137 PGRLRSGAAPWRD
-151 GGGGRY
+151 GGSNRSF
-157 YSMAVFGTLFR
+157 SMAVFGTLFQ
-168 LSPKND
+168 LSPQND
-174 ILPWI
+174 VVPWI
-179 ASAWSVNDGLDVF
+179 ASGWTVNDGLDVF

-219 GAKPENIIAWG
+219 GAKPENIVAWG
-230 GSSLTIGEIKG
+230 GASLTIGEIKG

-248 DVTEAEGLVA
+248 DVTESEGLVA

-292 KSDENW
+292 RSDENW
-298 WQYPVSAGP
+298 WQYPVGAGP
-307 FSMTIDPDS
+307 FSLTIDPDS

-322 SGAQWWGDDSILEKM
+322 SGAGWWGEEPILEKM
-337 VLEDVP
+337 VLESIP

-354 GELDMMTLDGPTYG
+354 SELDMMTLDGPTYA

-375 PFNPLLKR
+375 PFNPLLKT
-383 TPGGGLG
+383 TPYGGLW
-390 GYFIAHVARPPLEDL
+390 YFIAHVARPPLEDL
-405 FVRKALA
+405 FVRQALA
-412 AGVDMRTILT
+412 SAVDMRTILT
-422 AVRGPTAQM
+422 AVHGPTAQM
-431 ATGLVSPTI
+431 ATGLISPTI
-440 NCHDPDAPGQV
+440 NCHDPDYPGQV

-456 ARQFL
+456 ARQYL
-461 SESSYGSASN
+461 SESSYGSAAN
-471 LPVLKTDLANPQ
+471 LPVMMTDLANPQ
-483 MINIGV
+483 IVNIGV
-489 AMKEYWKDNL
+489 ATKEYWKDNL
-499 DVELDIVRRERGIG
+499 GAELDIVRRESGMG
-513 RRSDSQW
+513 RRPESQW

-526 AWIPDPVQIVSTM
+526 AWIPDPIQIVSTM

-544 GELDDAPG
+544 GELDDVPG
-552 VYDVMDAL
+552 IYDVMDAL
-560 EAYARTLP
+560 EAYARSLP

-573 RCAAFQAVGR
+573 RCAAFQAVSR

-592 PHQWILGHNWV
+592 PLQAILGVNWI
-603 VQPWVRGFDSTFN
+603 VQPWVKGFESTFN
-616 LEVNVWEIFIQKH
+616 LDVNVWDIFIQKH